1 MKVMKTIANKVLFI
15 HDGAVGFFGNV
26 SDIDDEILHNENF
39 KRFISHI

>member
-1 MKVMKTIANKVLFI
+1 MDFRIFSFI

-26 SDIDDEILHNENF
+26 SDIDGEILHNENF